1 MDIRKTARAGSWLSR
16 AICHQIRSAPIA
28 KLECSN
34 DAGASCHMA
43 QTRPRP
49 GNSFGPSKPPT
60 IIAHSALY
68 RCECEPRGG
77 IYPLAADQ
85 CCGRRIPRG
94 SRGEE
99 FFGDHPPALSLS
111 CSTALG
117 NLGQAHCDHT
127 LGVKPDV
134 QHIDPKLPVGMGLS
148 ICRSIIEAHGARL
161 WASPNVPRGAIFRF
175 IAPAHP
181 AAAS

>member
-1 MDIRKTARAGSWLSR
+1 
-16 AICHQIRSAPIA
+16 
-28 KLECSN
+28 
-34 DAGASCHMA
+34 MA
-43 QTRPRP
+43 QTRPRQ
-49 GNSFGPSKPPT
+49 GKSFGPSQTPT

-117 NLGQAHCDHT
+117 NLAQSPSDHT
-127 LGVKPDV
+127 LTFKPNL
-134 QHIDPKLPVGMGLS
+134 HHFAPILPQGL
-148 ICRSIIEAHGARL
+148 HL
-161 WASPNVPRGAIFRF
+161 TFP
-175 IAPAHP
+175 
-181 AAAS
+181 

>member
-1 MDIRKTARAGSWLSR
+1 
-16 AICHQIRSAPIA
+16 
-28 KLECSN
+28 
-34 DAGASCHMA
+34 MA

-49 GNSFGPSKPPT
+49 GKSFGPSQTPT

-117 NLGQAHCDHT
+117 NLVGKSRHPKDPARSCSRIMHLEAKSARNSSSAGRAWSALSREVVGGWMT
-127 LGVKPDV
+127 LSQV
-134 QHIDPKLPVGMGLS
+134 
-148 ICRSIIEAHGARL
+148 E
-161 WASPNVPRGAIFRF
+161 
-175 IAPAHP
+175 
-181 AAAS
+181 

>member
-1 MDIRKTARAGSWLSR
+1 
-16 AICHQIRSAPIA
+16 
-28 KLECSN
+28 
-34 DAGASCHMA
+34 MA

-49 GNSFGPSKPPT
+49 GNSFGPSKTPT

-68 RCECEPRGG
+68 RWEGEARGG
-77 IYPLAADQ
+77 IYPLAADE

-134 QHIDPKLPVGMGLS
+134 QHIDPKLPVGVHRTVRSGLES
-148 ICRSIIEAHGARL
+148 YPIILLRPQSSSPRPVARRSACHKLQVTRSSG
-161 WASPNVPRGAIFRF
+161 
-175 IAPAHP
+175 
-181 AAAS
+181 

>member
-1 MDIRKTARAGSWLSR
+1 
-16 AICHQIRSAPIA
+16 
-28 KLECSN
+28 
-34 DAGASCHMA
+34 MA

-49 GNSFGPSKPPT
+49 GKSFGPSQTPT

-99 FFGDHPPALSLS
+99 FFGVHPPALSLS
-111 CSTALG
+111 CITAPGKLG
-117 NLGQAHCDHT
+117 LAHCT
-127 LGVKPDV
+127 RNPGVKPDV
-134 QHIDPKLPVGMGLS
+134 LHNG
-148 ICRSIIEAHGARL
+148 
-161 WASPNVPRGAIFRF
+161 PNI
-175 IAPAHP
+175 
-181 AAAS
+181 